1 MCRGAPRSERDLVEL
16 RHLRYFVAVAEELHF
31 RRAAD
36 RLHVAQPAVS
46 EQIRKL
52 ELELGVR
59 LFERTQR
66 AVSLTEPGAAMLDEA
81 RRVLR
86 QADVAVCAA
95 RSAHDES
102 ACRLRLGYLPDSLPS
117 AVPRALRRLAN
128 AVPKPDVEL
137 ESGDAHRLV
146 EDLRRGL
153 LDAVVTSL
161 PAPVKGL
168 RVTPLGHQ
176 HAIAAIPAGH
186 PQAIST
192 TVVLEWSTREPLIVL
207 PRAVNPPFHAAVLAM
222 CTAAGLSPT
231 FVQAE
236 SVAHALLK
244 VSAGIGIALLPES
257 AAEHGVGHGVRFL
270 PIRGAEPAFSCAVLS
285 DPVAET
291 PITQAFLRAVSQ
303 AASPRAEDAARHE
316 VASGR

>member
-1 MCRGAPRSERDLVEL
+1 MCRGAPSSERDLMEL

-36 RLHVAQPAVS
+36 RLHVAQPAIS

-66 AVSLTEPGAAMLDEA
+66 AVSLTEPGAAMLEEA

-86 QADVAVCAA
+86 QADIAVCAA
-95 RSAHDES
+95 RSAHDQS
-102 ACRLRLGYLPDSLPS
+102 ACRLRVGYLADSLPA
-117 AVPRALRRLAN
+117 AVPRALRRLAH
-128 AVPKPDVEL
+128 AVPKPDIEL
-137 ESGDAHRLV
+137 DAGDGHRLV

-153 LDAVVTSL
+153 FDAVVTSL

-168 RVTPLGHQ
+168 RVTPLGYQ
-176 HAIAAIPAGH
+176 HAMAAVPAGH

-192 TVVLEWSTREPLIVL
+192 TIVLEWSARERLIIL

-222 CTAAGLSPT
+222 CTAAGLAPT
-231 FVQAE
+231 FVQADG
-236 SVAHALLK
+236 VAHALLK
-244 VSAGIGIALLPES
+244 VSAGVGIALLPES
-257 AAEHGVGHGVRFL
+257 AAGQGVGYGVRVL
-270 PIRGAEPAFSCAVLS
+270 PIRGAEPAFACAVLS
-285 DPVAET
+285 DPGAET

-303 AASPRAEDAARHE
+303 AASPRADDAAPRE
-316 VASGR
+316 AALRT

>member
-1 MCRGAPRSERDLVEL
+1 VEL
-16 RHLRYFVAVAEELHF
+16 RHLRYFVAVAEDLHF
-31 RRAAD
+31 RRAAE

-52 ELELGVR
+52 ELELGVQ

-66 AVSLTEPGAAMLDEA
+66 AVSLTEPGAALLEEA

-86 QADVAVCAA
+86 QADIAICAA
-95 RSAHDES
+95 RSARDES
-102 ACRLRLGYLPDSLPS
+102 TSRLRLGYLADSLPA
-117 AVPRALRRLAN
+117 AVPRALRRLAH
-128 AVPKPDVEL
+128 AVPRPDIEL
-137 ESGDAHRLV
+137 DADDGYRLV

-153 LDAVVTSL
+153 FDAVVTSL

-176 HAIAAIPAGH
+176 HAMAAVPAGH

-192 TVVLEWSTREPLIVL
+192 TIVLEWSARERLIVL
-207 PRAVNPPFHAAVLAM
+207 PRAANPAFHGAVLAM

-231 FVQAE
+231 FVQAD

-244 VSAGIGIALLPES
+244 VSAGAGIALLPES
-257 AAEHGVGHGVRFL
+257 AAGHGAGYGVRFL
-270 PIRGAEPAFSCAVLS
+270 PIRGAEPAFACAVIT
-285 DPVAET
+285 DPKTET
-291 PITQAFLRAVSQ
+291 PITRAFLRAVAQ
-303 AASPRAEDAARHE
+303 AASPSSEDAAPRQA
-316 VASGR
+316 VART

>member
-1 MCRGAPRSERDLVEL
+1 MEL

-36 RLHVAQPAVS
+36 RLHVAQPAIS

-52 ELELGVR
+52 ETELGVR

-66 AVSLTEPGAAMLDEA
+66 AVSLTEPGAIMLEEA

-95 RSAHDES
+95 RNAHDQS
-102 ACRLRLGYLPDSLPS
+102 ARRLRVGYLADSMPT
-117 AVPRALRRLAN
+117 AVPRALRRLAH
-128 AVPKPDVEL
+128 AAPKPDIEL
-137 ESGDAHRLV
+137 EPGDADRLV
-146 EDLRRGL
+146 DDLRRGL
-153 LDAVVTSL
+153 FDAVVTSL

-176 HAIAAIPAGH
+176 RAMAAIPAGH

-192 TVVLEWSTREPLIVL
+192 TIVLEWSARERLIVL
-207 PRAVNPPFHAAVLAM
+207 PRAVNPPFYGAVLGM
-222 CTAAGLSPT
+222 CAAAGLSPT

-236 SVAHALLK
+236 SVTHALLN
-244 VSAGIGIALLPES
+244 VSAGVGIALLPES
-257 AAEHGVGHGVRFL
+257 AADHGAGHGVRFL
-270 PIRGAEPAFSCAVLS
+270 PIRGAEPAFACAVLT
-285 DPVAET
+285 DPLTESPVT
-291 PITQAFLRAVSQ
+291 HAFLL
-303 AASPRAEDAARHE
+303 
-316 VASGR
+316 